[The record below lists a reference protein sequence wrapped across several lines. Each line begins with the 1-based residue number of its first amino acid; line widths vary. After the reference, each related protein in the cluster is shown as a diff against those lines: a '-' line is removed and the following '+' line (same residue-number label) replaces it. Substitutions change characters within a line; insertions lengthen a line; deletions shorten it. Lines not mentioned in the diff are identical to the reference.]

1 MSKVLTGR
9 ILLLLVVALS
19 SSCLWCCDACKV
31 TMDGTDV
38 TAQFLTATNND
49 DSDNTGMV
57 VQCIG
62 NLACKDA
69 WIEDCPKVLCQGR
82 EACNGATIMNFTTSV
97 DCIDSHSCHRA
108 ELYAATTTISDDGGD
123 GEDEDDS
130 NNSNHQT
137 VTCQGDGACDVTTI
151 HGGAVGDDDNKTNNN
166 PLSLLSVLCF
176 GRKSCRKASIRAHIV
191 KCTNGDSNYEACSG
205 YAGIE
210 ADCLLC
216 GTRGCN
222 QHVNICR
229 YKLLLPSPPLSQDED
244 ETADRFEGCVPESA
258 VGTCPDDLLQEL
270 EHELH
275 GDDTTETHNT
285 NEDGARNR

>member
-1 MSKVLTGR
+1 
-9 ILLLLVVALS
+9 
-19 SSCLWCCDACKV
+19 
-31 TMDGTDV
+31 MDGTDV
-38 TAQFLTATNND
+38 TAQFLTTTNDNDNNND
-49 DSDNTGMV
+49 MV
-57 VQCIG
+57 VECIG
-62 NLACKDA
+62 NLVCKDA

-108 ELYAATTTISDDGGD
+108 DIYAAITTTTGN
-123 GEDEDDS
+123 DEDDS
-130 NNSNHQT
+130 NLQT

-151 HGGAVGDDDNKTNNN
+151 HGAAAGDDN
-166 PLSLLSVLCF
+166 PSLSSSSSSSSLLLLSVLCF

-222 QHVNICR
+222 PHVNICR
-229 YKLLLPSPPLSQDED
+229 YKLLPSPQQEKEPKEED
-244 ETADRFEGCVPESA
+244 DQTAARFEGCVPEAA
-258 VGTCPDDLLQEL
+258 VGTCPDELLQEL

-275 GDDTTETHNT
+275 GEDTTETHNT